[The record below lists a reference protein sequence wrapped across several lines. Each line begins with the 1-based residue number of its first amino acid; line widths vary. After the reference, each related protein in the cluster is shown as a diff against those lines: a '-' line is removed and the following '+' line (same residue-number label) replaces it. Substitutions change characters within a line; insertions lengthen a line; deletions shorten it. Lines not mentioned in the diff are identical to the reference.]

1 MGFVGKNTGAYA
13 LESAEA
19 EQNAKA
25 VCDVLMPKGW
35 TVEAICGVLGNIGAE
50 SGYNPFRWQNDN
62 VLPINDPRIDYQNS
76 HAYGLCQFDPAGKYI
91 NYAQSYPGYAPN
103 YSNHPGNPTDGKAQM
118 LWINDHADYIPTQS
132 FPLSYAEYKVATI
145 DNYTIQYLTMTWFYN
160 YERGTWSNTRV
171 SAATYWYNK
180 LRNYQPTGASI
191 PIWLLFKIK
200 EGGKL

>member
-1 MGFVGKNTGAYA
+1 
-13 LESAEA
+13 
-19 EQNAKA
+19 
-25 VCDVLMPKGW
+25 
-35 TVEAICGVLGNIGAE
+35 
-50 SGYNPFRWQNDN
+50 
-62 VLPINDPRIDYQNS
+62 
-76 HAYGLCQFDPAGKYI
+76 
-91 NYAQSYPGYAPN
+91 
-103 YSNHPGNPTDGKAQM
+103 M

-180 LRNYQPTGASI
+180 LRNYQPTGGGSI